1 MAGREDYE
9 DRKQDRIDRLNDAA
23 YKASRESSAAFKRSH
38 DLVKDIPLGQPNIH
52 GALTGVMNKSRNAAD
67 RSVTLGE
74 KASYYAD
81 KATAAEENTA
91 ISSDD
96 PDAIAKLYEK
106 LSRLEAKRDV
116 IKRMNKERKKTGE
129 EPVPAYMLTN
139 LGGTIRSTK
148 ERIEQLKRLDS
159 MPAEIIRFDGG
170 EIISDADK
178 NRVQIVFDERQD
190 DKVTDKLKLYGFHWA
205 PSEQAWQRLRN
216 PDALYA
222 AKRIC
227 GIGRGDMLYD

>member
-1 MAGREDYE
+1 MAGRADYE
-9 DRKQDRIDRLNDAA
+9 ERKQDRIDRLNDAA
-23 YKASRESSAAFKRSH
+23 YKASRESSTAFRRSH

-52 GALTGVMNKSRNAAD
+52 GALTGILNKCRNAAD
-67 RSVTLGE
+67 RSVALGE

-106 LSRLEAKRDV
+106 LSRLEAKREV
-116 IKRMNKERKKTGE
+116 IKRMNKERKKAGE

-139 LGGTIRSTK
+139 LGGNIRSVK
-148 ERIEQLKRLDS
+148 ERIAHLEKLEN

-178 NRVQIVFDERQD
+178 NRVQIVFDERQAD
-190 DKVTDKLKLYGFHWA
+190 EVTDKLKRYGFHWA
-205 PSEQAWQRLRN
+205 PSEEAWQRLRN
-216 PDALYA
+216 PNALYA
-222 AKRIC
+222 AKRVC
-227 GIGRGDMLYD
+227 GIGK